1 MGLNNLLSLPI
12 HMDVFLMRTG
22 YIIHVILFYILL
34 YIASNWFAMFF
45 GALQKKAVSSDKS
58 NDGE

>member
-34 YIASNWFAMFF
+34 YIASNWFAMF